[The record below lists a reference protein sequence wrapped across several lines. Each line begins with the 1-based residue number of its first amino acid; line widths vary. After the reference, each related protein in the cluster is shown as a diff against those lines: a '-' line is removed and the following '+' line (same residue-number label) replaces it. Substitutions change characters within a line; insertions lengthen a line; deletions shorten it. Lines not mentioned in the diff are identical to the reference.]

1 MSSAL
6 NTLWRNPAR
15 PTACSF
21 TRGGRD
27 RKVSVTY
34 KDLFQSYA
42 REDKRRVNKR
52 LIAVMK
58 TPLVGSGPTRLL
70 FVMHADCGMTQLNTK
85 MPSDYEWDA
94 FPVDS
99 LNPEHKSLAIHEKC
113 ALGSECL
120 HYDHEK
126 NRIISTSQP
135 VVKLIYIKTTNVDR
149 DYPKIEKVTGWTKN
163 RIADEI
169 YGIEDYFTG
178 TDLVLAM
185 AGIKVVGYA
194 NAVGGY
200 QMQSVWIDPQ
210 YRRQGIATDMYDL
223 IEKKTGKK
231 LKQNKLASED
241 AKHFWKHRKTDR

>member
-1 MSSAL
+1 MLRKIELKNHLRAFGIRIINGNYIL
-6 NTLWRNPAR
+6 K
-15 PTACSF
+15 
-21 TRGGRD
+21 RD
-27 RKVSVTY
+27 VTKLILADSTQVTY

-94 FPVDS
+94 IPVDS

-126 NRIISTSQP
+126 NRIISNFMMTRIGHP
-135 VVKLIYIKTTNVDR
+135 
-149 DYPKIEKVTGWTKN
+149 IEKTQILSRQHSTI
-163 RIADEI
+163 R
-169 YGIEDYFTG
+169 
-178 TDLVLAM
+178 
-185 AGIKVVGYA
+185 
-194 NAVGGY
+194 
-200 QMQSVWIDPQ
+200 SV
-210 YRRQGIATDMYDL
+210 
-223 IEKKTGKK
+223 EKKDVKYYWYLIIPK
-231 LKQNKLASED
+231 
-241 AKHFWKHRKTDR
+241 